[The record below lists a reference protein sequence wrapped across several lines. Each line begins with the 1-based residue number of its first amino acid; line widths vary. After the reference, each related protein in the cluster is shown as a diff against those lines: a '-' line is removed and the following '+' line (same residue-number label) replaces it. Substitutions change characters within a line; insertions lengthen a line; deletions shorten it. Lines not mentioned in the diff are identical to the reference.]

1 MDPPNKK
8 RRLAPKT
15 DASPAPAA
23 LNPPNAPAIVGA
35 PLPARVEFERF
46 ARHLQDA
53 AMLIQRSAER
63 PPYASVSV
71 LLLRWEEDTTVE
83 SDLDSLEKVFRDQYH
98 YRTERWNIPTVANP
112 SIKLGVQM
120 ASFLESARS
129 DHLLIIYYAGHGYVG
144 ADNQLYWASNTR
156 DDAARLKWHG
166 VRCLFEDAQSDI
178 LLFLDTCSIRDAP
191 LTGSHGLKQAIAAW
205 GPEQKGR
212 DPRER
217 TFTSILVECLQKLG
231 DLKNSF
237 TVQTLYDAIQA
248 QREAEVVSLTNGSS
262 KPHHSSQ
269 IPIYFTITPGRGQ
282 SITLA
287 QSLPAAIS
295 PINSQLPSPR
305 QATDSTEAEQPKS
318 QDQTISPQA
327 VHDLLFD
334 QSRVLACTTFVGEAS
349 PDMAYFNK
357 WLEDTPAIADKVAVE
372 AMFFGPP
379 TMLLISMSLS
389 IWEVVKHDKVCI
401 FLGYIGSHNFVHLY
415 QRLIGFSGSRLPG
428 RAAKEVEH
436 GRILLE
442 AREAASGA
450 KRSRQDTETGDSVY
464 RSQVDRESI
473 MIDGTPT
480 TARSQLSP
488 YSTGRYAPGSGVK
501 DEVEDSAEMKAAA
514 EQLKALS
521 HTRHPNATPTK
532 PQRSSLPDSAPD
544 RQADAGANGAGEG
557 NGLDGHGAEY
567 STPNKKHSRRSIPKQ
582 TPKHETRCG
591 HCSHAPFKD
600 SSSLRKHIA
609 AAHTRPFPCAFSF
622 AGCESTFGSKNE
634 WKRHITSQHL
644 CLQYYRCSACPTS
657 TSEGK
662 YNEFNRKDLFTQ
674 HLRRMHAPFAIKK
687 SLSMVDSKTQVEWEG
702 RVKEMQQ
709 SCLVRRRHPPQ
720 LSACPKP
727 DCQSVFEGPGSWDE
741 WTEHVGRH
749 MEKNEGQRLGVDRH
763 LAKWALEEGIIERDE
778 KGEYKLV
785 QESFAGGRAQD
796 QSKDSIS
803 VSHPDGLVR
812 DTSVAVE
819 SSEINSGGDA
829 GGANVVESVVKV
841 ASNGAE
847 GDKMDIDDR

>member
-1 MDPPNKK
+1 MN
-8 RRLAPKT
+8 LA
-15 DASPAPAA
+15 
-23 LNPPNAPAIVGA
+23 
-35 PLPARVEFERF
+35 
-46 ARHLQDA
+46 
-53 AMLIQRSAER
+53 
-63 PPYASVSV
+63 
-71 LLLRWEEDTTVE
+71 
-83 SDLDSLEKVFRDQYH
+83 
-98 YRTERWNIPTVANP
+98 
-112 SIKLGVQM
+112 
-120 ASFLESARS
+120 
-129 DHLLIIYYAGHGYVG
+129 DHLFFY
-144 ADNQLYWASNTR
+144 SNNR

-178 LLFLDTCSIRDAP
+178 LLFLDTCSVPDVP

-217 TFTSILVECLQKLG
+217 TFTAVLADCLQKLG
-231 DLKNSF
+231 GMKNSF
-237 TVQTLYDAIQA
+237 TVQSLYDAVLA
-248 QREAEVVSLTNGSS
+248 QREAESVTLTNGSG
-262 KPHHSSQ
+262 KPLSPSQ
-269 IPIYFTITPGRGQ
+269 IPISFNITPGRGR

-287 QSLPAAIS
+287 PSLPTTTA
-295 PINSQLPSPR
+295 PPNNQGPSPHKPIDG
-305 QATDSTEAEQPKS
+305 ADTELSKT
-318 QDQTISPQA
+318 QDQTISPQS
-327 VHDLLFD
+327 VHGLLFD
-334 QSRVLACTTFVGEAS
+334 ESRVLACTTFVGEAS

-379 TMLLISMSLS
+379 TMLLISMALP

-415 QRLIGFSGSRLPG
+415 QRLIGFSGARQSG
-428 RAAKEVEH
+428 RASAKEVEH

-442 AREAASGA
+442 AREAAASV
-450 KRSRQDTETGDSVY
+450 KRSRQDAEAADGVFRGRPDRDVSV
-464 RSQVDRESI
+464 V
-473 MIDGTPT
+473 DGTPT
-480 TARSQLSP
+480 TGSQVSP
-488 YSTGRYAPGSGVK
+488 YGPGRYPPRPGVK
-501 DEVEDSAEMKAAA
+501 DEGEDSAEMKEAA

-521 HTRHPNATPTK
+521 HIRHLSNDTPSK
-532 PQRSSLPDSAPD
+532 PQRSSLPDRAPD
-544 RQADAGANGAGEG
+544 RHGDSGVNGNSLERH
-557 NGLDGHGAEY
+557 GLEY
-567 STPNKKHSRRSIPKQ
+567 STPNKKHGRRSIPKQ
-582 TPKHETRCG
+582 TPKHETRCNL
-591 HCSHAPFKD
+591 CSHAPFKD

-657 TSEGK
+657 TAEGK

-687 SLSMVDSKTQVEWEG
+687 SLSMVDNKTLAEWES

-709 SCLVRRRHPPQ
+709 SCLVQRRHPPQ
-720 LSACPKP
+720 LSACPKS

-778 KGEYKLV
+778 RGEYRLV
-785 QESFAGGRAQD
+785 QENFTGNRAQE
-796 QSKDSIS
+796 QTKDSIS
-803 VSHPDGLVR
+803 VSHPDTLVR
-812 DTSVAVE
+812 DTSGTAA
-819 SSEINSGGDA
+819 SSGANSGGGDVDS
-829 GGANVVESVVKV
+829 GSSGAAAAESATKTP
-841 ASNGAE
+841 SNGNE
-847 GDKMDIDDR
+847 GDKMEVDEQ